1 MAEILIVEDEPG
13 INELMRRT
21 LEMVGHRSFEAFT
34 GQEAL
39 KLVEQHAVDLV
50 LLDINLPDGS
60 GFGLIRQFEK
70 LPVIYVTARGD
81 VQDKVKGLYS
91 GAQDYIVK
99 PFDVEELLARVQ
111 VVLRRFHRE
120 TVEYRI
126 GDVEIN
132 VQTRTVAVA
141 GEKEELTSREFE
153 LLKTLVQNRNIAL
166 SRERLLEIAWGMDYE
181 GEERTVD
188 VHIQRL
194 RKKLH
199 LEDVIRTVFKYG
211 YRLEV

>member
-1 MAEILIVEDEPG
+1 M
-13 INELMRRT
+13 
-21 LEMVGHRSFEAFT
+21 
-34 GQEAL
+34 
-39 KLVEQHAVDLV
+39 
-50 LLDINLPDGS
+50 
-60 GFGLIRQFEK
+60 
-70 LPVIYVTARGD
+70 
-81 VQDKVKGLYS
+81 
-91 GAQDYIVK
+91 K

-153 LLKTLVQNRNIAL
+153 LLKTLVQNQNIAL
-166 SRERLLEIAWGMDYE
+166 SRERLLEIAWGIDYE

-194 RKKLH
+194 RKNC
-199 LEDVIRTVFKYG
+199 IWRM
-211 YRLEV
+211 

>member
-1 MAEILIVEDEPG
+1 MADILIVEDEPG

-21 LEMVGHRSFEAFT
+21 LEMVGHRSFQAFT
-34 GQEAL
+34 GLEAL
-39 KLVEQHAVDLV
+39 KLIERHTVDLV

-70 LPVIYVTARGD
+70 LPVIYVTARGE

-111 VVLRRFHRE
+111 VVLRRFHKE
-120 TVEYRI
+120 TVVYRV

-132 VQTRTVAVA
+132 IQTRTVTAA

-153 LLKTLVQNRNIAL
+153 LLKALVQNQNIAL
-166 SRERLLEIAWGMDYE
+166 SRERLLEMAWGMDYE

-199 LEDVIRTVFKYG
+199 LEDMIRTVFKYG
-211 YRLEV
+211 YRLEI